1 MDAAGFLSQADSR
14 KIAGY
19 RGGYTPLERKEI
31 ERKMMS
37 GELNG
42 LVSTNALELGIDIG
56 SLDTTVIVGYPGTR
70 ASFWQQSG
78 RAGRNGQTCVNYLIL
93 ENQPFDQYIAVEPGW
108 LFEGKSENAIVD
120 PDNLLIELAHIRAA
134 AAELPLSLDDAA
146 LFPSL
151 GEIIPVLMKAEEV
164 KSRAGRFAWSGP
176 AFPAGDYSLR
186 NMDKTRF
193 KLILDNENREITE
206 MDESQ
211 AYHELHPGAVY
222 MHDGALYEVLKLDLV
237 SRTATAKPFEGNYYT
252 VPAGTEDIR
261 ILQTFQEKTVE
272 RTKIHFGDINVD
284 EVISMFKKLQ
294 FHNHQNLGYVSLTQ
308 PLQKDYDTESTW
320 IDIPEDVVR
329 VYRSLLLPNGAG
341 ELVLNNHFEGL
352 QNAIKNAAMMVT
364 MTERDDI
371 NTGMS
376 NNATVQGYVDSG
388 SGESEGHEV
397 VSLFIYDKY
406 EGGLGYSEK
415 IYELIPEVIDHAI
428 QMVKGCSC
436 EDGCPAC
443 VGDYTLSKK
452 MVLWG
457 LRSLKERLEAP
468 EYVKKQVEEERPGVR
483 KQYSFFKLP
492 EKWNE
497 FCETVIK
504 NGESGGAFL
513 KTAKRVEIEKHNL
526 ILIVDSYFY
535 EDWLKIPEN
544 AKSIK
549 NILKFHA
556 VCPQDMEIVVRTE
569 EDMERKKKTEGKLKR
584 RYEDKF

>member
-1 MDAAGFLSQADSR
+1 
-14 KIAGY
+14 
-19 RGGYTPLERKEI
+19 
-31 ERKMMS
+31 MMS

-151 GEIIPVLMKAEEV
+151 GEVIPVLMKAEEV
-164 KSRAGRFAWSGP
+164 KSMAGRFAWSGP

-237 SRTATAKPFEGNYYT
+237 SMTATAKSFEGNYYT

-556 VCPQDMEIVVRTE
+556 VCPQDMEIVVHTE